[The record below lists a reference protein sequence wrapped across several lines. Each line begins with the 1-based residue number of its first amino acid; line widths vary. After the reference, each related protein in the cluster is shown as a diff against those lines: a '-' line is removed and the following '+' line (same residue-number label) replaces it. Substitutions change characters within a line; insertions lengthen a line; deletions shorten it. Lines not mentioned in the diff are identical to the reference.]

1 MGISVSLLLDRNVGV
16 RELAVKK
23 RKDDHLNEDARGRLR
38 FRPLSGDNPSNDIN
52 MEAENNQFGKD
63 AEVGH
68 LLKTTRLGL
77 GQSVDDVCQLLRIR
91 KIYIEA
97 IENSDFALLPKG
109 PYGLGFVKAY
119 AEHLGLD
126 GAEITR
132 RFREE
137 SHAPAVRSELSFPK
151 PVQESRVPGGAVL
164 LIAALFGLGA
174 YGGWYY
180 LSSQGK
186 TIADL
191 VDPLPQQLASYT
203 TPTSDTREPR
213 TLENAADAQAAEASS
228 EGSGSDALRVPQ
240 TDQASA
246 TGSDEGADTANT
258 AATTE
263 TADASGDQA
272 ASEAVDAPAE
282 QAEAAAPAEQAEAPA
297 AEVAE
302 APATESASPA
312 AALETPEVAQAPSEP
327 APEATAEATTENAA
341 ENTAQNTPAAPA
353 AEVASVPDA
362 PEVGD
367 AGGARVFGAV
377 NVDSRVTISAVETSW
392 VRIREADG
400 TVLLTRML
408 TAGDTYR
415 VPNRDGL
422 KLEVG
427 NAGAL
432 TYSIDGSQALP
443 VGEYGAVMSDFSL
456 NVDDLENS
464 QAQASQ

>member
-1 MGISVSLLLDRNVGV
+1 M
-16 RELAVKK
+16 
-23 RKDDHLNEDARGRLR
+23 DDKARGRLR
-38 FRPLSGDNPSNDIN
+38 FKPLSGDKPSNDVV
-52 MEAENNQFGKD
+52 MDAENNQLGGY
-63 AEVGH
+63 AEVGG
-68 LLKTTRLGL
+68 LLKATRNGL
-77 GQSVDDVCQLLRIR
+77 GQTIEDVCRMLRIR

-97 IENSDFALLPKG
+97 IENSDYSLLPNG

-126 GAEITR
+126 GAEIAR

-137 SHAPAVRSELSFPK
+137 SNAPAVRSELSFPK

-164 LIAALFGLGA
+164 LIAVMLGLGA

-191 VDPLPQQLASYT
+191 VDPLPERLASYST
-203 TPTSDTREPR
+203 MTNSETEPR
-213 TLENAADAQAAEASS
+213 NLDNAAEAQAAEA
-228 EGSGSDALRVPQ
+228 EV
-240 TDQASA
+240 
-246 TGSDEGADTANT
+246 
-258 AATTE
+258 
-263 TADASGDQA
+263 
-272 ASEAVDAPAE
+272 
-282 QAEAAAPAEQAEAPA
+282 AAPAPVASVSEPVVPVENTAEASDAETTPVT
-297 AEVAE
+297 EVAE
-302 APATESASPA
+302 AVERSEPVESAPVVTENA
-312 AALETPEVAQAPSEP
+312 TVPAPSEEAAPVLAEEPRVEP
-327 APEATAEATTENAA
+327 APAVPTVVPQATPSPA
-341 ENTAQNTPAAPA
+341 PAAPA
-353 AEVASVPDA
+353 AEIASVPAA
-362 PEVGD
+362 PLVDD

-408 TAGDTYR
+408 TSGDTYK

-432 TYSIDGSQALP
+432 TYSIDGSEAQP
-443 VGEYGAVMSDFSL
+443 VGDYGAVISDFSL
-456 NVDDLENS
+456 NVGDLT
-464 QAQASQ
+464 QAEQPTVQ